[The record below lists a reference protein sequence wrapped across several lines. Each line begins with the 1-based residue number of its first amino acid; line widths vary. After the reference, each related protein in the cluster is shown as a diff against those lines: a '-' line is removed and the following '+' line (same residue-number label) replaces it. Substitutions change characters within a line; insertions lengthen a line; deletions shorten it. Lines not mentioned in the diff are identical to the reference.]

1 MDYNNFKNMKFAD
14 FSEVKTDESSDKWK
28 NSIAR
33 QEKIYGKDYDLR
45 NPFERDLHR
54 IIHSNGYRRL
64 KNKTQVFFAPH
75 NDHICTRIEHVTHV
89 SSVAE
94 TIAKFLNLNI
104 HLVRAIAN
112 GHDIGHAPFGH
123 QGEYVLRDIAKEH
136 KINDFWHEHN
146 SLHFIDDI
154 ETLPDYNGFQQNLNL
169 TYAVR
174 DGIVCHCGE
183 VDDKI
188 IKPRNRNVNL
198 TNIQKGKQNAYTF
211 EGCVVKIAD
220 KIGYIGRDIEDA
232 LAYDILTEAQTD
244 DLEEIIKTTYPDIKL
259 SEINTTVLMHKF
271 IIDLCINSTPDKGLC
286 FSEECFKVMNTI
298 KSFNYKNIYAHSRLT
313 PFKNYVKLIL
323 NTIFDKLDEYY
334 NKDIA
339 AIIERDKIFYPK
351 LIKNFEEWLIKYSDY
366 NLDKKNQLK
375 LKNKQIY
382 KISEQNDFR
391 NAIIDFISGM
401 SDNFA
406 IDIFNEIISF

>member
-1 MDYNNFKNMKFAD
+1 MDYNNLKNMKFAD

-28 NSIAR
+28 NSITR

-136 KINDFWHEHN
+136 KINDFWHERN

-188 IKPRNRNVNL
+188 IKPRNRNINL

-259 SEINTTVLMHKF
+259 SEINTTVLIHKF
-271 IIDLCINSTPDKGLC
+271 IIDLCINSTPDKINYC
-286 FSEECFKVMNTI
+286 ISKV
-298 KSFNYKNIYAHSRLT
+298 
-313 PFKNYVKLIL
+313 IL
-323 NTIFDKLDEYY
+323 F
-334 NKDIA
+334 
-339 AIIERDKIFYPK
+339 
-351 LIKNFEEWLIKYSDY
+351 
-366 NLDKKNQLK
+366 
-375 LKNKQIY
+375 
-382 KISEQNDFR
+382 
-391 NAIIDFISGM
+391 
-401 SDNFA
+401 
-406 IDIFNEIISF
+406 